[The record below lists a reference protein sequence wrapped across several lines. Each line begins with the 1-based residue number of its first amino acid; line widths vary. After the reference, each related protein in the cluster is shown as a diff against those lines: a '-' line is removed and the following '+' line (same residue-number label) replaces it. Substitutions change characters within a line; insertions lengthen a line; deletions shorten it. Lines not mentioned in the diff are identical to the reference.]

1 MMGPCG
7 LSAWPF
13 LFCGETPVF
22 KQNETVIVLCSI
34 CFNLKREKEIE
45 TMAKARQIQ
54 PGEMR
59 IDDRITTEQVAKLFG
74 VTPGTVRRGLCVNG
88 HYLGLRPIKLPNRR
102 LLWPGDALRRVM
114 AGAEV

>member
-1 MMGPCG
+1 
-7 LSAWPF
+7 
-13 LFCGETPVF
+13 
-22 KQNETVIVLCSI
+22 
-34 CFNLKREKEIE
+34 
-45 TMAKARQIQ
+45 MADIRKIK

-59 IDDRITTEQVAKLFG
+59 IDDRITTEQVARLLG

-102 LLWPGDALRRVM
+102 LLWPGDALERVI